1 MFFFYNILFSCIPP
15 TMAQLL
21 PVRSLGIK
29 LDFSKVI
36 LRALYVE
43 RGRENANLFG
53 SKGIFPYIRAVKLI
67 QLPFVYVL
75 RQSLK
80 VTRIFF

>member
-1 MFFFYNILFSCIPP
+1 
-15 TMAQLL
+15 MAQLL

-75 RQSLK
+75 KQSLK
-80 VTRIFF
+80 VTRIDAKVIKLLLK